1 MHIKELGLKKLNIPS
16 GELRFCFNGERHC
29 SKCFSYIF
37 CVFVFQGDIGMKD
50 VGTGAANVDDDGKRD
65 FSNPMY
71 EAMGGTDFGVSNAS
85 SRSSTMSPSS
95 DAGNDYVVGGPAGR
109 HAFENFDQ
117 PAAAIL
123 APSSVTH
130 KSSPQLA
137 ARHKEVSPAVDTGKD
152 TQCLVEE
159 DDSDC

>member
-1 MHIKELGLKKLNIPS
+1 MK
-16 GELRFCFNGERHC
+16 
-29 SKCFSYIF
+29 
-37 CVFVFQGDIGMKD
+37 DIG
-50 VGTGAANVDDDGKRD
+50 GATGDKRD

-71 EAMGGTDFGVSNAS
+71 EAMAAEGGAGASADFGISNAS

-95 DAGNDYVVGGPAGR
+95 EAGNDYVIGGPAGR
-109 HAFENFDQ
+109 HAFENFE
-117 PAAAIL
+117 PTAAVL

-137 ARHKEVSPAVDTGKD
+137 ARHKEVSPSAVDTGKD

-159 DDSDC
+159 DDSEC

>member
-1 MHIKELGLKKLNIPS
+1 MKEVDS
-16 GELRFCFNGERHC
+16 GA
-29 SKCFSYIF
+29 S
-37 CVFVFQGDIGMKD
+37 GD
-50 VGTGAANVDDDGKRD
+50 KRD

-71 EAMGGTDFGVSNAS
+71 EAMGAVAAAGDIGLSNAS

-95 DAGNDYVVGGPAGR
+95 DASASDFVVGGPAGR
-109 HAFENFDQ
+109 HSFENFE
-117 PAAAIL
+117 PPIL

-137 ARHKEVSPAVDTGKD
+137 TRHKEVSPSVVDTGKD

-159 DDSDC
+159 DDSEC

>member
-1 MHIKELGLKKLNIPS
+1 
-16 GELRFCFNGERHC
+16 
-29 SKCFSYIF
+29 
-37 CVFVFQGDIGMKD
+37 MKD
-50 VGTGAANVDDDGKRD
+50 VPSVSGGATGDKRD

-71 EAMGGTDFGVSNAS
+71 EAMGAGEVAGTDFGISNAS

-109 HAFENFDQ
+109 HSFENFE
-117 PAAAIL
+117 PPIL

-137 ARHKEVSPAVDTGKD
+137 TRHKEVSPSVDTGKD

-159 DDSDC
+159 DDSEC